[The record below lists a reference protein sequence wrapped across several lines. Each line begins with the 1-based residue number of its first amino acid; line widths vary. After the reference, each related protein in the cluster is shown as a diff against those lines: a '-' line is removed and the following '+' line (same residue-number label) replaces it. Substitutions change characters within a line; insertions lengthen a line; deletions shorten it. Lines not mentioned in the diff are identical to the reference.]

1 MVKWLL
7 EFAESRTRV
16 PGRDDARSAERL
28 RSERVITGASRIDL
42 AGPPPRTDTSTQID
56 YMLEPLLDDHLRS
69 WALAH
74 TVNVVW
80 RPVLTSVGV
89 DVRADQFYEASA
101 VDPEVFLAIVTGAR
115 KGRTTWRRVDLDRM
129 ASATGIPAATIA
141 ALNRHMSGRWADLV
155 TKGEVDK
162 LA

>member
-89 DVRADQFYEASA
+89 GVRADQFYEASA

-115 KGRTTWRRVDLDRM
+115 KGRTTWRGGRSRSNGLRY
-129 ASATGIPAATIA
+129 
-141 ALNRHMSGRWADLV
+141 RHSGRDDRSAQSAHVRPLGRPGD
-155 TKGEVDK
+155 
-162 LA
+162 